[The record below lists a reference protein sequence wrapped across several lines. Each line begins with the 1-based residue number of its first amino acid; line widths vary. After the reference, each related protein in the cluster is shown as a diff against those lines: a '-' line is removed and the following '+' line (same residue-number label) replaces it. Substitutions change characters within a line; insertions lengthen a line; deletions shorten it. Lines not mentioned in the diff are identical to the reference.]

1 MEQLHRHQRRRAQ
14 GIPTLSVLGAPAAG
28 DPEAPDPIALW
39 SQWAGALG
47 RPTVLAV
54 HPGPEEIT
62 HRWVEHLAASRSLAG
77 DIEAKLAALT
87 KVPPL
92 ELRRKTAVELD
103 LFFDRAAS
111 ALTAPRSEVAP
122 DTGPLTVAALRVCR
136 RILDVE
142 RGAPR
147 RGSLAADLDALLTGD
162 DPRAWRVLAAL
173 CAIVPRAAG
182 PAILLASSAGSERER
197 APVEL
202 SARLLAELAAA
213 VPELPVALLVPLP
226 DLGAYLRG
234 GPESRAKAMLREGLI
249 PGATVS
255 RVGLPTG
262 LDRAPPTLDVT
273 RTERTERTENATPP
287 DLAAA
292 GEPRTG
298 DSFDS
303 MAADGARSEAERFLF
318 ARLEERPATAGLFE
332 LNGTVRLEGGAVWEI
347 DLLCRIPR
355 VAVEIDG
362 FYHFQDHDAYRRD
375 RAKDLAL
382 QRSGFLVLRFL
393 ADDVVARLE
402 TILSTI
408 QQALAFQRSNP
419 PRSPSGS

>member
-14 GIPTLSVLGAPAAG
+14 GIPTISVLGAPAAG

-54 HPGPEEIT
+54 HPGHEEIT
-62 HRWVEHLAASRSLAG
+62 YRWVEHLAASRSLAG
-77 DIEAKLAALT
+77 DIEAKLTALT

-111 ALTAPRSEVAP
+111 VLTAPRSEVAP

-173 CAIVPRAAG
+173 CAIVPRATS
-182 PAILLASSAGSERER
+182 PAILLTSSAGPERER
-197 APVEL
+197 ASVEL

-213 VPELPVALLVPLP
+213 VPELPVALVVPLP

-249 PGATVS
+249 SGATVS
-255 RVGLPTG
+255 NVRSPTG

-273 RTERTERTENATPP
+273 RTERTEHTEKATPP
-287 DLAAA
+287 NL
-292 GEPRTG
+292 T
-298 DSFDS
+298 
-303 MAADGARSEAERFLF
+303 ADGARSEAERFLF
-318 ARLEERPATAGLFE
+318 ARLEERPATTGLFE
-332 LNGTVRLEGGAVWEI
+332 LNGTARLEGGAMWEI